1 MRRPAL
7 AEATGRRGIRIRGA
21 SLRIAVP
28 VEDCAL
34 VACKLTCRMTS
45 RLCSMRFA
53 GAFIQGTLTTA
64 FRELHGVPVGCA
76 PRSRARPRRRFLTR
90 PIPRRNSIPSRG
102 EKRREASAHPK
113 ERKSR
118 SHISTSAIVC
128 ASTTPATSTILSRDM
143 VRGCSVMA
151 YVGRRRTS
159 SGPRSRT

>member
-90 PIPRRNSIPSRG
+90 PIPRRKPTPALDSSRMSPSP
-102 EKRREASAHPK
+102 E
-113 ERKSR
+113 
-118 SHISTSAIVC
+118 C
-128 ASTTPATSTILSRDM
+128 ASPEFDGFPLQFA
-143 VRGCSVMA
+143 
-151 YVGRRRTS
+151 
-159 SGPRSRT
+159 